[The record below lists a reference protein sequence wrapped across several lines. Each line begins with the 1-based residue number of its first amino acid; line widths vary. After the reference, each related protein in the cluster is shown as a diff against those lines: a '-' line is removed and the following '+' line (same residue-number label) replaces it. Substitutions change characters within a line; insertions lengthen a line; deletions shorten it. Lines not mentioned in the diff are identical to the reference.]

1 MKRVKTKEREAGV
14 APFNY
19 FFQFKVPP
27 KMYETIL
34 LTVGSIRTSRWQFR
48 NIKLNQSVLNQKL

>member
-1 MKRVKTKEREAGV
+1 MKTNEREAGV

-34 LTVGSIRTSRWQFR
+34 LTVVSEQADGSSEI
-48 NIKLNQSVLNQKL
+48 